1 MSRSGW
7 RRGSDSRCDL
17 NTPHLVHPANMPAIE
32 CPNRLN
38 LEESLDPVLDL
49 SANPLSSK
57 NRL

>member
-1 MSRSGW
+1 
-7 RRGSDSRCDL
+7 
-17 NTPHLVHPANMPAIE
+17 MPAIE

-38 LEESLDPVLDL
+38 LDESLDPVLDL